1 MTSKTKNIVSIVLG
15 ALPSAMVLI
24 SGTMKLSGNPKMVEG
39 LTQGGFGS
47 YITLFGALEF
57 IMVILFFIPKTKKVG
72 FYLLCSYL
80 GGAMAVELGVW
91 RLCRLLLLPCTGYRC
106 SLTTSRTFCLLQII
120 QTINLNK
127 NKKWKQL

>member
-15 ALPSAMVLI
+15 ALPSAMVLM

-80 GGAMAVELGVW
+80 GGAMAVELGHGMAPMSAAFIALYW
-91 RLCRLLLLPCTGYRC
+91 ISMFINDKSNFLPSSNNT
-106 SLTTSRTFCLLQII
+106 
-120 QTINLNK
+120 NN
-127 NKKWKQL
+127 